1 MSDFRAYEMD
11 SGGYT
16 PHLFED
22 KANCQA
28 WVKVNHRQLFIK
40 AEGLRGR
47 CRPAVDH
54 QGEYVPRIESIRL
67 DILTGAQP

>member
-22 KANCQA
+22 KAHCQA

-47 CRPAVDH
+47 
-54 QGEYVPRIESIRL
+54 
-67 DILTGAQP
+67 